1 MKKTYIEIIKKM
13 VEMGIDRQYL
23 AERLGKSLNCVNA
36 RFSGNFCWTL
46 DEMYQLAVLFQIP
59 VERII
64 DYFPPRPALR
74 KELNL
79 DKNLIFITPLKKP
92 EPVIE
97 SGVSWRYDAQ

>member
-23 AERLGKSLNCVNA
+23 AERLGKSITYVNA
-36 RFSGNFCWTL
+36 RFDGSFSWTL
-46 DEMYQLAVLFQIP
+46 DDMYQLAVLFQIP
-59 VERII
+59 VEQII

-74 KELNL
+74 KAKDL

-97 SGVSWRYDAQ
+97 SGVSWRYDA